1 MIENVWYV
9 WKMKYLLFFCRVPIK
24 FCAPIATMI
33 MGRREK
39 LLVRAAGYQLSKGS
53 ACLVQALINSLSGL
67 KMVCRVKLFHGDS
80 KYLLFL
86 RKIMMWWHQLNTM
99 YVNKKQSLR
108 PVHLSTDIIVYSS
121 IIFSLCKEAEICFF
135 AFIWSVELVGTRC
148 WSWLKSYSCLFSDLQ
163 MD

>member
-99 YVNKKQSLR
+99 YVNKKQSLK
-108 PVHLSTDIIVYSS
+108 LACAFVYWHYCLLFYH
-121 IIFSLCKEAEICFF
+121 IFSLQRGRNLLFRFHMICR
-135 AFIWSVELVGTRC
+135 ACRYTLLIMVEVV
-148 WSWLKSYSCLFSDLQ
+148 
-163 MD
+163 